1 MHMQSVRKKRS
12 DRAEKAKLAPLFHF
26 QRTWANTPNQNLHLE
41 LAGQL
46 LRRSLAR
53 KDYQRAFTIY
63 STLTSC
69 KSSNEELLWKVGSEI
84 LSRNKEYEPTCLQFL
99 KLVLAQT
106 KHYKDSVAV
115 ELALYQMRCGHIKD
129 ARATLE
135 PYINAFAYKD
145 NAQLQGYFGVIEFA
159 LFNMAVEEKRASRGS
174 SFRTSQHANYHHSGS
189 FNLLGELEEGGDEYD
204 DDSDSESTLWD
215 ARIMSHKRGAIK
227 HLELALKLDSR
238 NDGFLAYLVRLK
250 CGRVEMTGW
259 DKRRASNK
267 RKTAIRE
274 MRAYLRQF
282 CKDNDSSMLALQLLT
297 ALENRERQNTLEV
310 ILTRDPA
317 ADSELYVRPLVML
330 MWKALPAEQM
340 DIISRIANTKHSKV
354 LDAKGSSHSEHV
366 SHDRAFTGLS
376 LEQRTESDTKNS
388 VDEDEVAG
396 QTKRIQESKAASL
409 LSGYPLD
416 VIYLR
421 PIARLLL
428 TRAEYNVMTP
438 WEEQEIC
445 KIALYYDTFR
455 VSQSAF
461 SKAAESRTKVVS
473 FFDQLPADRQ
483 PSWYG
488 SIASILSV

>member
-1 MHMQSVRKKRS
+1 MHMQSVRKKRG

-26 QRTWANTPNQNLHLE
+26 QRTWVNTPNQNLHLE

-53 KDYQRAFTIY
+53 KDYERAFTIY
-63 STLTSC
+63 GTLTSC

-106 KHYKDSVAV
+106 KHFKDSVAV
-115 ELALYQMRCGHIKD
+115 ELALYQMRCGHIND

-174 SFRTSQHANYHHSGS
+174 SSRTSQHAGYHHSGS
-189 FNLLGELEEGGDEYD
+189 FNLLGDSQEGSDEYD
-204 DDSDSESTLWD
+204 DDSDNESTLWD

-259 DKRRASNK
+259 DKRRSSNK

-274 MRAYLRQF
+274 MRAYLKQF
-282 CKDNDSSMLALQLLT
+282 YNDNTSSMLALQLLT
-297 ALENRERQNTLEV
+297 ALENRERQKTLEL
-310 ILTRDPA
+310 ILALNPA
-317 ADSELYVRPLVML
+317 ADSELYVRPLVKL

-340 DIISRIANTKHSKV
+340 DIICRIANTKGSKV
-354 LDAKGSSHSEHV
+354 LGAKGSRDSQHV
-366 SHDRAFTGLS
+366 FHDRASAGLS

-388 VDEDEVAG
+388 VDEDEIAG
-396 QTKRIQESKAASL
+396 QTRSAMQEGKAASL
-409 LSGYPLD
+409 LSGHQLD
-416 VIYLR
+416 VSPLQ
-421 PIARLLL
+421 PIAQLLL
-428 TRAEYNVMTP
+428 TRAEYNALKL

-455 VSQSAF
+455 ITKRFFKNSRATD
-461 SKAAESRTKVVS
+461 ESSVLFRPTS
-473 FFDQLPADRQ
+473 GRQ
-483 PSWYG
+483 TTIMVQVRRFHP
-488 SIASILSV
+488 